1 MSKAY
6 IVAAEDIQYVQR
18 YFYVWV
24 PANVSEEEVMRALD
38 MASCYAA
45 DFDDTLDVEDGIYG
59 YDAFYP
65 IALEKEYW
73 ELSGLERFIGYIEEY
88 RGWSVVA
95 YTPPKVDFEF
105 TW

>member
-6 IVAAEDIQYVQR
+6 IVAAEDMEFVKR

-24 PANVSEEEVMRALD
+24 PANISEETVMKSLD
-38 MASCYAA
+38 VASWYAA
-45 DFDDTLDVEDGIYG
+45 DFDDCLSVEDGIVA

-73 ELSGLERFIGYIEEY
+73 ERSGIERFIGYIEEY
-88 RGWSVVA
+88 CGWSVVA

-105 TW
+105 CW